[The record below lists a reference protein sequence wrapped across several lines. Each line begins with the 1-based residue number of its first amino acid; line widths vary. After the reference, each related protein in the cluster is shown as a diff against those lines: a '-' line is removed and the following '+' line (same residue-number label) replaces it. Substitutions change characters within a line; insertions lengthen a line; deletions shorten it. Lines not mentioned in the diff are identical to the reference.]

1 MSQTNQQP
9 PPSQQNP
16 PSSTPTRKH
25 LHTNLLTAHSPQDE
39 EGTAAI
45 QLNTYRLRFGGNP
58 PRFAEWIEG
67 LGQHHFWH
75 GEYARAN
82 LAWNVVFV
90 RGWLRGRGGR
100 GVGDDVEGDFC
111 EGDVGR
117 EKDKAKNEN
126 KSLKTL
132 WKTFLNTKQAGV
144 QKRNLLT
151 SHPTHFPLEQPT
163 PLITWYDDLVLTF
176 KHTQRL
182 HEATFYR
189 ELVLRDFVGRVVGM
203 VGRAEG
209 RRVDALGELRGDLS
223 EHEDGEFLERGEEGW
238 RPADGRFWVYVE
250 VEEGEGEDERGEDGE
265 EEGGIVREI
274 EKEVGRTAGGRYRL
288 RKRKNEGG
296 LFGGE
301 EEKEKKKRK

>member
-1 MSQTNQQP
+1 
-9 PPSQQNP
+9 
-16 PSSTPTRKH
+16 
-25 LHTNLLTAHSPQDE
+25 
-39 EGTAAI
+39 
-45 QLNTYRLRFGGNP
+45 
-58 PRFAEWIEG
+58 
-67 LGQHHFWH
+67 
-75 GEYARAN
+75 
-82 LAWNVVFV
+82 
-90 RGWLRGRGGR
+90 
-100 GVGDDVEGDFC
+100 
-111 EGDVGR
+111 
-117 EKDKAKNEN
+117 
-126 KSLKTL
+126 
-132 WKTFLNTKQAGV
+132 
-144 QKRNLLT
+144 
-151 SHPTHFPLEQPT
+151 
-163 PLITWYDDLVLTF
+163 
-176 KHTQRL
+176 
-182 HEATFYR
+182 
-189 ELVLRDFVGRVVGM
+189 M